1 MAKNN
6 IDLSVVLHD
15 TSDYKDWLVELKE
28 RFYSHRLKASCATNG
43 YLLDFYWKLGRD
55 IEAKQ
60 YTNTYGSGFY
70 KNLSQDLKNEMPG
83 VKGFSP
89 INLRYMS
96 KFFKLY
102 APLYRNI
109 PQTAELFSDSLSDSN
124 VPQVAEQFEKRQQP
138 VDDFNMLLSIPWD
151 HHRRIIDKCK
161 DDMNKALFFVR
172 KTWENNWG
180 RDALLNWLDTDLYER
195 DGKAITN
202 FQATLPAVQSD
213 LAQQITKDPYQL
225 DFLNL
230 REKYDEHDIEE
241 ELVNNVT
248 RFLLELGK
256 GFSYMGRQF
265 RLEVGQQ
272 EFFPDLLFYN
282 AHLHAYVVIEL
293 KAQSFHP
300 SFLGQLSFYVNT
312 EFCTNE
318 DLVGHWTLN
327 GGERQINYPEIEFF
341 NDSIVELYSLADTLY
356 RYTYCLQNDSLYLN
370 DINGRQYINKIN
382 KVYDETIIFEGI
394 ADVKGIQIYH
404 K

>member
-60 YTNTYGSGFY
+60 YANTYGSGFY

-83 VKGFSP
+83 VKVFSP
-89 INLRYMS
+89 INLPSMS
-96 KFFKLY
+96 KFFKPY

-138 VDDFNMLLSIPWD
+138 VDDFNLLFSIPWD

-161 DDMNKALFFVR
+161 DDMDKALFFVR

-300 SFLGQLSFYVNT
+300 SFLGQLSFYVSA
-312 EFCTNE
+312 
-318 DLVGHWTLN
+318 
-327 GGERQINYPEIEFF
+327 INHQFKTDIDNPTIGLLICKDKDNVVAKYALESYKEPMGISEYQLSKLFPKDFKSSMPTIE
-341 NDSIVELYSLADTLY
+341 EL
-356 RYTYCLQNDSLYLN
+356 
-370 DINGRQYINKIN
+370 
-382 KVYDETIIFEGI
+382 E
-394 ADVKGIQIYH
+394 KGL
-404 K
+404 KDNRE

>member
-1 MAKNN
+1 MAKN
-6 IDLSVVLHD
+6 IGLSVILHD
-15 TSDYKDWLVELKE
+15 DSDYKDWLVELKE

-55 IEAKQ
+55 IETKQ

-70 KNLSQDLKNEMPG
+70 KNLSLDLKHEMPG

-89 INLRYMS
+89 TNLKYINY
-96 KFFKLY
+96 FYKLY
-102 APLYRNI
+102 APLQTTL
-109 PQTAELFSDSLSDSN
+109 PQSADDFVGVYGADIQ
-124 VPQVAEQFEKRQQP
+124 QVEERRQNRQQP
-138 VDDFNMLLSIPWD
+138 VDDFKLLFLIPWG
-151 HHRRIIDKCK
+151 HHCRILEKCK
-161 DDMNKALFFVR
+161 DNIDKALFFVR

-202 FQATLPAVQSD
+202 FQSTLPAVQSD
-213 LAQQITKDPYQL
+213 LAQQITKDPYHL

-230 REKYDEHDIEE
+230 REQYDEREIED

-282 AHLHAYVVIEL
+282 AHLHSYVVIEL
-293 KAQSFHP
+293 KVQSFRP
-300 SFLGQLSFYVNT
+300 SFLGQLSFYVSA
-312 EFCTNE
+312 
-318 DLVGHWTLN
+318 
-327 GGERQINYPEIEFF
+327 INHQFKTDIDNPTIGLLICKDKDNVVAKYALDSYKEPMGISEYQLSKLFPKDFKSSMPTIE
-341 NDSIVELYSLADTLY
+341 EL
-356 RYTYCLQNDSLYLN
+356 
-370 DINGRQYINKIN
+370 
-382 KVYDETIIFEGI
+382 E
-394 ADVKGIQIYH
+394 KGL
-404 K
+404 KDK